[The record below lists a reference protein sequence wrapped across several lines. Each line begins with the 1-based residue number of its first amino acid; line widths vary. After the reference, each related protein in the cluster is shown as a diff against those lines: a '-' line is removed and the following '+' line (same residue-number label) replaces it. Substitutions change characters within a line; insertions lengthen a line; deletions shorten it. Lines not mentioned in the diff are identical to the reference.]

1 VPRCPVE
8 SSYRYSVNTHQH
20 GGAGDDGCACLWCVN
35 VAAAGLGF
43 SARKNPLNC
52 RLKAALA
59 ALLRL
64 RCVIARTHNTPNAT
78 MPIKSR
84 GISSNSAESLPLISQ
99 AKAQHAAIIG
109 AQVTARRPGANL
121 GATAPAAAAAVSTQ
135 TSTPPMKPGHG
146 STGGSSSGRVF
157 VSGGS
162 GSESGGGGGSAASG
176 GESSSGSGSGSAG
189 LASTQA
195 VLIYVGAVAAALMFV
210 AFFEQ
215 NHAFEMLEWLFSFSS
230 SAVGLAGGG
239 SDGVPAS
246 HLVLGACVLRARVV
260 GRVRLRRCL
269 CGCLRLRA
277 SVRVCD
283 RGCHGCRR
291 RHRHHSN
298 N

>member
-1 VPRCPVE
+1 
-8 SSYRYSVNTHQH
+8 
-20 GGAGDDGCACLWCVN
+20 
-35 VAAAGLGF
+35 
-43 SARKNPLNC
+43 
-52 RLKAALA
+52 
-59 ALLRL
+59 
-64 RCVIARTHNTPNAT
+64 
-78 MPIKSR
+78 M
-84 GISSNSAESLPLISQ
+84 
-99 AKAQHAAIIG
+99 
-109 AQVTARRPGANL
+109 
-121 GATAPAAAAAVSTQ
+121 AAAAAVSTQ
-135 TSTPPMKPGHG
+135 TSTSPMKPGHR
-146 STGGSSSGRVF
+146 STGGSSSGKVF

-176 GESSSGSGSGSAG
+176 GGSGSGSAG

-215 NHAFEMLEWLFSFSS
+215 NHAFETLEWLFSFSS

-246 HLVLGACVLRARVV
+246 HLVLGACVLRARVA
-260 GRVRLRRCL
+260 GRVRRLRRCL

-291 RHRHHSN
+291 LHRHRSEKTKKRCCRLHAQSTRQ
-298 N
+298 